1 MAFGLFKK
9 KEKYI
14 AVFDINSASIGA
26 AIIKHVPGEKPEIIA
41 IDRVNINFLM
51 DVDFKAFSR
60 CTIDS
65 FRRTLKNIIKKFPK
79 KIDSIMCVFSSPW
92 YISQTRIIKIKKD
105 KDVIVNKIF
114 IDKTLENEKIIFK
127 DKWDRKEEADFV
139 EQEIMTVNLNGYHIK
154 NFINKKA
161 KDVEIFS
168 YMSLA
173 YKDIK
178 ENIKK
183 EIFQNFHIDEVS
195 FHTFPCVMFNILKN
209 MINIEEGLLMLDI
222 SGEFT
227 DLSLIRNN
235 ILEETVSFPRGK
247 NFLLR
252 EIAIS
257 FKTFMKEAFSIFE
270 KYISGHANENVKKKI
285 SIITENARNEW
296 SRFFTNSLEK
306 ISESELLPRNLFILG
321 EGFVTKEF
329 IKCTGDNSCSS
340 FITLG
345 KPFKINY
352 LSVDSLRHMFNL
364 TKDTM
369 HTKDKFILI
378 ESIFADKFIS

>member
-14 AVFDINSASIGA
+14 AVFDINSASVGA
-26 AIIKHVPGEKPEIIA
+26 AIVKHAPEQKPEIVA

-65 FRRTLKNIIKKFPK
+65 FRRTLKNITKKFPQR
-79 KIDSIMCVFSSPW
+79 IDSIICVFSSPW
-92 YISQTRIIKIKKD
+92 YVSQTRIIKIKKD
-105 KDVIVNKIF
+105 EEILVDKFFINKI
-114 IDKTLENEKIIFK
+114 LEKEKIIFR

-139 EQEIMTVNLNGYHIK
+139 EQEIMAINLNGYRIK
-154 NFINKKA
+154 NFMDKKA
-161 KDVEIFS
+161 KTIEIFS

-183 EIFQNFHIDEVS
+183 EIFQNFHIDKMS
-195 FHTFPCVMFNILKN
+195 FHTFPCIMFNMLKETVN
-209 MINIEEGLLMLDI
+209 TEKGLLLLDI

-235 ILEETVSFPRGK
+235 ILEETISFPRGK

-257 FKTFMKEAFSIFE
+257 FKTFIKEALSILE
-270 KYISGHANENVKKKI
+270 KYVNGHANENVKKKMFV
-285 SIITENARNEW
+285 ITENAKNEW
-296 SRFFTNSLEK
+296 SKFFINSLEK

-321 EGFVTKEF
+321 EDFVTKEL
-329 IKCTGDNSCSS
+329 IKCIENNSCSN

-345 KPFKINY
+345 KPFEVSY
-352 LSVDSLRHMFNL
+352 LSIDSLRHLFNF
-364 TKDTM
+364 TKDTI
-369 HTKDKFILI
+369 HTKDKFILV
-378 ESIFADKFIS
+378 ESIFADKLIS